1 MGDKGRRMVESI
13 VIELTAK
20 GKRSFPGR
28 TMGVAALGIPPET
41 IHVTG
46 IPIDPDFSAAR
57 EKAQT
62 RRGLGLQPDLTTVL
76 VSAGGV
82 GTEPVESLANPPQ
95 EVRYPIQVAVV
106 CGKNPDLK
114 RRLEYLPGRWPRA
127 W

>member
-76 VSAGGV
+76 VSAGG
-82 GTEPVESLANPPQ
+82 
-95 EVRYPIQVAVV
+95 
-106 CGKNPDLK
+106 
-114 RRLEYLPGRWPRA
+114 GRDGARGVPC
-127 W
+127 

>member
-76 VSAGGV
+76 VSAGRSPWSPLLTPRRRS
-82 GTEPVESLANPPQ
+82 GTPS
-95 EVRYPIQVAVV
+95 
-106 CGKNPDLK
+106 
-114 RRLEYLPGRWPRA
+114 RWRWCA
-127 W
+127 ERTRT